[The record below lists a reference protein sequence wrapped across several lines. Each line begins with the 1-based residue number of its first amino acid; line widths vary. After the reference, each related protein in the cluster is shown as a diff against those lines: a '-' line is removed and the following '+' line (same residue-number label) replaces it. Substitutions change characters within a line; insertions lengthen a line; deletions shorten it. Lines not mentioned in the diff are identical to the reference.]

1 MNKKI
6 GKTTVTGEFA
16 ENLKGFEDVF
26 EDYVKSEEYKE
37 IERKER
43 ENTRVG
49 EQYELQYFLE
59 QENNRLSGLESFL
72 SKKISLKVNF
82 SQTEKLIQ
90 VQMKRK
96 SEVTEKLTD
105 SMKKMDSQLQ
115 KNLAQLLNSHFC

>member
-115 KNLAQLLNSHFC
+115 KNLAQLLNSHFS